1 MVVKTLL
8 VACFLIYQPLLSTS
22 VSAEDTVNPHYAQL
36 LNYSMLFYEA
46 QRSGKLPENNRIPWR
61 KDSALTD
68 GFDNNVSLTEGYFD
82 AGNYLKFTVPL
93 SHAISLLSWGAAEWF
108 DSYQRTN
115 LVEDLRGTIKWGT
128 DWLIKAHPEPNVL
141 FVQVGGGEI
150 DNEYWGP
157 DTGIPLPRP
166 SYKIDSSAPGTDAAA
181 LTSAALSSASYLFK
195 NYLNDT
201 TYADELLA
209 HAVSLMDFAETAK
222 PWKPYSQSVPAAV
235 DYYNTNK
242 YQSQLLFGSL
252 WLNKATGNNTYL
264 EKANAYHDM
273 FRNELFY
280 GITDWSDQ
288 TGAALVLGASL
299 NATKYK
305 QTAIDYLDRV
315 LDTTSQD
322 SICNYTYGGLF
333 YCQGYSYSNSVMPP
347 LNTALLIGFMKKSF
361 PETGSNYTDFIKNQ
375 MNYILGNNHM
385 NTPYIVGV
393 HKNSPRNPHHAAA
406 SGGTDLKKINESPKE
421 MAHTLYGAIVGGPDY
436 YDNFYD
442 IRNDYRQTE
451 VALDYNAPYQSLLA
465 YQISIGALDPPYV
478 NITQDRPNIISG
490 DDSFAGWKIAV
501 IVVSILLF
509 LALVALAFW
518 WRKRK
523 QRAKNANKDVFVDNL
538 KEGDEAFVTSPTVKV

>member
-1 MVVKTLL
+1 MVVKRLL
-8 VACFLIYQPLLSTS
+8 ISCLLIYKSLLLTS
-22 VSAEDTVNPHYAQL
+22 VSAQDTVNPHYAQL

-128 DWLIKAHPEPNVL
+128 DWLLKAHPEPNVL

-150 DNEYWGP
+150 DNAYWGP

-166 SYKIDSSAPGTDAAA
+166 SYMINSSAPGTDAAA

-201 TYADELLA
+201 AYADELLS

-235 DYYNTNK
+235 DYYNTNR

-264 EKANAYHDM
+264 EKANAYYDM
-273 FRNELFY
+273 FRSELFY

-288 TGAALVLGASL
+288 TGAALVLGATL

-305 QTAIDYLDRV
+305 QPATDYLDRV
-315 LDTTSQD
+315 LDTSSED

-347 LNTALLIGFMKKSF
+347 LNTALLIGFLKKSF
-361 PETGSNYTDFIKNQ
+361 PETGTNYTDFITNQ
-375 MNYILGNNHM
+375 VNYILGNNHM

-421 MAHTLYGAIVGGPDY
+421 MAHTLYGKL
-436 YDNFYD
+436 
-442 IRNDYRQTE
+442 E
-451 VALDYNAPYQSLLA
+451 M
-465 YQISIGALDPPYV
+465 
-478 NITQDRPNIISG
+478 
-490 DDSFAGWKIAV
+490 
-501 IVVSILLF
+501 
-509 LALVALAFW
+509 
-518 WRKRK
+518 
-523 QRAKNANKDVFVDNL
+523 
-538 KEGDEAFVTSPTVKV
+538 